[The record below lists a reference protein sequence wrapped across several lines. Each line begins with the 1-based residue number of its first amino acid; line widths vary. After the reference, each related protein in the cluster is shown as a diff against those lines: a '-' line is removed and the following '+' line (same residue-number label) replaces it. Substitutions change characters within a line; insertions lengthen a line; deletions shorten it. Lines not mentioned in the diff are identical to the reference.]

1 MYKDAF
7 FLAGLSAQNGYE
19 RGYADQA
26 YMIFIGAGVNKD
38 EEKGLRWLKKLAQE
52 GNKDAMEYLKDI

>member
-1 MYKDAF
+1 
-7 FLAGLSAQNGYE
+7 
-19 RGYADQA
+19 
-26 YMIFIGAGVNKD
+26 MIFIGAGVNKD